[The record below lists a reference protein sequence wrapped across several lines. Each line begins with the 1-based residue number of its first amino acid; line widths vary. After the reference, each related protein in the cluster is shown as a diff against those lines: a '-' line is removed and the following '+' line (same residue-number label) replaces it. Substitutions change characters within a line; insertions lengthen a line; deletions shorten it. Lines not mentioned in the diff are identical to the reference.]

1 MIETSQTTAG
11 KQYQRYQLILSAVQF
26 IIGLG
31 FLVAVVLTG
40 FTLKLEDHIR
50 QFVQNNYAVLVI
62 FITLLGIGEGIILL
76 PFSFISG
83 YLIEHRFQLS
93 NQSFGAWLWEQTK
106 QILISYPVMLMILVI
121 FFTLLKYSPEN
132 WWFWMG
138 VVIVLFSIIL
148 ARLAPILLFPLFYK
162 FSPLQDEELA
172 GEVADLCRDSGLQ
185 LAGVYQFNLSKN
197 TRKANAAF
205 TGIGKSRRV
214 ILGDT
219 LINTMSKA
227 EILAVLAHE
236 LGHYRLKHI
245 WKGMAL
251 GVVVTFIGLFLVSR
265 AYDSARTLFH
275 FSSPAQIAALPVI
288 GILLTI
294 YQFITAPLMN
304 AYSRSNERAADDFA
318 INMTGNPEPFIA
330 GLNKLAEQ
338 NLSDRTPHPFIE
350 FMFYSHPSI
359 EKRIAR
365 LKNLTEKDYLF

>member
-31 FLVAVVLTG
+31 FLVAIVLTG

-50 QFVQNNYAVLVI
+50 QFVQNDYAVLVI

-83 YLIEHRFQLS
+83 YLIEHRFRLS
-93 NQSFGAWLWEQTK
+93 NQSLGAWFREQTK
-106 QILISYPVMLMILVI
+106 QILISYPIMLMILVI

-162 FSPLQDEELA
+162 FKPLEDKLLA
-172 GEVADLCRDSGLQ
+172 EDVSILCKKVDLRLE
-185 LAGVYQFNLSKN
+185 GVYQFNLSKN

-205 TGIGKSRRV
+205 TGIGKSKRV

-219 LINTMSKA
+219 LINTMSKD

-265 AYDSARTLFH
+265 AYDSARILFH

-304 AYSRSNERAADDFA
+304 VYSRSNERAADDFA

-365 LKNLTEKDYLF
+365 LQPHANK